1 MYDDNNEI
9 KWSTLKD
16 VTRGNAPAICLLIK
30 SADVNPDLMRGKENR
45 TLFFEGSLV
54 MMI

>member
-1 MYDDNNEI
+1 VYDDNIGI
-9 KWSTLKD
+9 KWITLKN

-30 SADVNPDLMRGKENR
+30 SADVNPDLMRGKEKR
-45 TLFFEGSLV
+45 TLFFKGSLV